1 MRGDVSI
8 DREFDLREST
18 FPISPL
24 EINLVRRIRSPII
37 LLCPFIL
44 ALPIYAQAPEPKPE
58 AKARYETRAEHDPD
72 GIGKFYMG
80 REIAHVMGHEAAG
93 WLERPEREK
102 EEQPTK
108 LLDALKLHPGDV
120 VADIGAGSGYLTF
133 RLADRVG
140 PKGKVLAVDIQPEM
154 LALIRERMKARMVNN
169 VEPIRG
175 TEKDPKLPANTVDLI
190 LMVDVYHEFEY
201 PVEMAE
207 AMIRALKP
215 GGRLVFVEYR
225 LEDPKV
231 WIKLVH
237 KMTEKQVR
245 KEMAVQP
252 VKWKQTLDVLPAQ
265 HIVVF
270 EKVGK
275 AVPGGKKE

>member
-1 MRGDVSI
+1 M
-8 DREFDLREST
+8 
-18 FPISPL
+18 
-24 EINLVRRIRSPII
+24 EINLVRCIRALIT
-37 LLCPFIL
+37 LLCPFVL
-44 ALPIYAQAPEPKPE
+44 ALPICAQAPESKPE
-58 AKARYETRAEHDPD
+58 AKPRYETRAEHDPD

-140 PKGKVLAVDIQPEM
+140 PRGKVLAVDIQPEM

-175 TEKDPKLPANTVDLI
+175 TEKDPKLPANAVDLI

-201 PVEMAE
+201 PVEMAD

-245 KEMAVQP
+245 KEMAVQS

-275 AVPGGKKE
+275 AVPGEKKE